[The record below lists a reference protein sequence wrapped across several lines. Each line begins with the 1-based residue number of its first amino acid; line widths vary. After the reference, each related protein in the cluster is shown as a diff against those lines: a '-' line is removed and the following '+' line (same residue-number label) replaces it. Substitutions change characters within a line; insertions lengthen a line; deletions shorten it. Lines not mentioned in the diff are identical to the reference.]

1 MLVSKEKEWFPEI
14 SAALQSEMVKQA
26 ETPFGIIAL
35 KYKGKRWPE
44 TELAG
49 IDPNIPVRQVHF
61 PHLGTVLF
69 ILEGQ
74 HLSGTHFFA
83 IALHHR
89 LNSFELDHGPIIV
102 AYVQP
107 NESAEEVIADVLRQ
121 IEQEPDG
128 THPIRIFNKS
138 PHKMRPLLVVDN
150 DETVG
155 EFLTTRLGMKGYH
168 VHLARNGQ
176 EGLEKFEHLAPDM
189 VITDLA
195 LPVMDGFQLLK
206 SIRRKSKGKS
216 KVMVLTNKRLE
227 QVVRRCFELGADDVL
242 MKPFSPLELEARI
255 RRLFSLN
262 RQP

>member
-1 MLVSKEKEWFPEI
+1 MLISKEKELLPEI
-14 SAALQSEMVKQA
+14 SATLQSEFLNQSQ
-26 ETPFGIIAL
+26 TPLGIIAL
-35 KYKGKRWPE
+35 KYKGNGKRWPE
-44 TELAG
+44 TEVSG

-61 PHLGTVLF
+61 PHLGIVIF

-74 HLSGTHFFA
+74 SLSGTHFYA

-89 LNSFELDHGPIIV
+89 LNSFEVDHGPVIV
-102 AYVQP
+102 ANVQHD
-107 NESAEEVIADVLRQ
+107 ESAEKIIAEVLRQ

-128 THPIRIFNKS
+128 NQPIRIFNKQ

-176 EGLEKFEHLAPDM
+176 EGLEKFEHLAPEM

-206 SIRRKSKGKS
+206 SIRHKSKGKS
-216 KVMVLTNKRLE
+216 KVVVLTNKRLE

-255 RRLFSLN
+255 RRLFSVN
-262 RQP
+262 